1 MLRREEGVIGMRRLW
16 TMAAIL
22 FVAGAGLGATVRAET
37 PEELDALSDLSTDES
52 AGVAFAQQQAS
63 RGEWLE
69 ALATLERVLA
79 EHPKSSSARLL
90 HALYLCNVDDR
101 MGGAVEYRK
110 LREKD
115 YASEDLA
122 TVRTRCGIVGE
133 D

>member
-1 MLRREEGVIGMRRLW
+1 MRRPL

-22 FVAGAGLGATVRAET
+22 LVAGAVLGSTAGAET
-37 PEELDALSDLSTDES
+37 PEELDVLSDLSADES
-52 AGVAFAQQQAS
+52 AGVALAQEQAS

-79 EHPKSSSARLL
+79 EHPKSRSARLL

-101 MGGAVEYRK
+101 MGGAVEYGK

-122 TVRTRCGIVGE
+122 TVRNRCGVNGE